1 MQTEAV
7 FEGISKRIE
16 KELKTAQSSI
26 YIAVAWF
33 TNRNLFDV
41 LLEKAQDGIHV
52 QLMLSNDHINT
63 NSHVDHTRLRIKNSA
78 AYLIGDGDRDL
89 MHNKFCVIDGDTVI
103 NGSYN
108 WSYKAER
115 NHESIVITKGDN
127 FLAEQFIEQF
137 KKICGNYY
145 HEDELTTLEIPIQ
158 KIVKRAEILKNYII
172 LEDEDDILRENEKL
186 KEYKSNVSINNI
198 TQAIDKGN
206 FSRAAEI
213 IEEFVSNNNSL
224 IVHEDVNISA
234 LKLEI
239 RQLEHQLKAY
249 DDEKIEL
256 EKTLTEFY
264 SLHTQELKGYMLELI
279 HLRKQRAKDNPES
292 FAKELENEK
301 RYKQQVEKQEGVVFN
316 NLNDEDKKTIKKVYR
331 QASQIC
337 HPDRVSEDMK
347 DIAQEIFIQLNEAYN
362 ANDLKAVKRIK
373 LELKERMFKP
383 RSETVNEKEQLNTLV
398 KSLRYKLDK
407 VEESILSIKNSS
419 DYQSIMAI
427 EDWGSYFDMKK
438 QQLIAGIERLKAVN

>member
-63 NSHVDHTRLRIKNSA
+63 NSHVDHTQLRIKNSA

-127 FLAEQFIEQF
+127 FLAEQFIVQF
-137 KKICGNYY
+137 KKICSNYY

-172 LEDEDDILRENEKL
+172 LEDEDDIRRENE
-186 KEYKSNVSINNI
+186 
-198 TQAIDKGN
+198 
-206 FSRAAEI
+206 
-213 IEEFVSNNNSL
+213 
-224 IVHEDVNISA
+224 
-234 LKLEI
+234 
-239 RQLEHQLKAY
+239 
-249 DDEKIEL
+249 
-256 EKTLTEFY
+256 
-264 SLHTQELKGYMLELI
+264 
-279 HLRKQRAKDNPES
+279 
-292 FAKELENEK
+292 
-301 RYKQQVEKQEGVVFN
+301 
-316 NLNDEDKKTIKKVYR
+316 
-331 QASQIC
+331 
-337 HPDRVSEDMK
+337 
-347 DIAQEIFIQLNEAYN
+347 
-362 ANDLKAVKRIK
+362 
-373 LELKERMFKP
+373 
-383 RSETVNEKEQLNTLV
+383 
-398 KSLRYKLDK
+398 
-407 VEESILSIKNSS
+407 
-419 DYQSIMAI
+419 
-427 EDWGSYFDMKK
+427 
-438 QQLIAGIERLKAVN
+438 

>member
-1 MQTEAV
+1 MRVKMQTEAV
-7 FEGISKRIE
+7 FENISKRIE

-158 KIVKRAEILKNYII
+158 KTVKRAEILKNYII

-301 RYKQQVEKQEGVVFN
+301 RYKQAVYKTRWKRN
-316 NLNDEDKKTIKKVYR
+316 NSLYYR
-331 QASQIC
+331 
-337 HPDRVSEDMK
+337 
-347 DIAQEIFIQLNEAYN
+347 EIL
-362 ANDLKAVKRIK
+362 
-373 LELKERMFKP
+373 
-383 RSETVNEKEQLNTLV
+383 
-398 KSLRYKLDK
+398 
-407 VEESILSIKNSS
+407 
-419 DYQSIMAI
+419 
-427 EDWGSYFDMKK
+427 
-438 QQLIAGIERLKAVN
+438 

>member
-1 MQTEAV
+1 
-7 FEGISKRIE
+7 
-16 KELKTAQSSI
+16 
-26 YIAVAWF
+26 
-33 TNRNLFDV
+33 
-41 LLEKAQDGIHV
+41 
-52 QLMLSNDHINT
+52 
-63 NSHVDHTRLRIKNSA
+63 
-78 AYLIGDGDRDL
+78 
-89 MHNKFCVIDGDTVI
+89 
-103 NGSYN
+103 
-108 WSYKAER
+108 
-115 NHESIVITKGDN
+115 
-127 FLAEQFIEQF
+127 
-137 KKICGNYY
+137 
-145 HEDELTTLEIPIQ
+145 
-158 KIVKRAEILKNYII
+158 
-172 LEDEDDILRENEKL
+172 
-186 KEYKSNVSINNI
+186 
-198 TQAIDKGN
+198 
-206 FSRAAEI
+206 
-213 IEEFVSNNNSL
+213 
-224 IVHEDVNISA
+224 
-234 LKLEI
+234 
-239 RQLEHQLKAY
+239 
-249 DDEKIEL
+249 
-256 EKTLTEFY
+256 
-264 SLHTQELKGYMLELI
+264 MLELI

-316 NLNDEDKKTIKKVYR
+316 NLNVEDKKTIKKVYR

-373 LELKERMFKP
+373 LELKESMFKP